1 MSSEES
7 GPSSS
12 WIPTAAPTAG
22 GGGVAGMGNAAASAP
37 LFTTTTTT
45 TAPGGGGQVLI
56 DETPQESH
64 RHYKG
69 VHPIAAFFHI
79 FFKVAALVLFLFG
92 SIFSSSV
99 FLFII
104 IILLLSFDFWTT
116 KNITGRLLVSLRWW
130 SEVGEDG
137 NSHWVFESCPDN
149 ESGVNPYDR
158 WFFWIVLGVNVLLW
172 SLFCL
177 FNIMSLARLSIAI
190 VGLVLGCVN
199 AVGYTKC
206 RREKTR
212 LGEFILRQAAER
224 PQFLRG
230 AAETMFK
237 G

>member
-1 MSSEES
+1 MT
-7 GPSSS
+7 GGNAGTFTTLTPPMP
-12 WIPTAAPTAG
+12 ITTAAVG
-22 GGGVAGMGNAAASAP
+22 GSSGGDGHV
-37 LFTTTTTT
+37 
-45 TAPGGGGQVLI
+45 VL
-56 DETPQESH
+56 EENPQENQG
-64 RHYKG
+64 HYKG

-79 FFKVAALVLFLFG
+79 CFKVAALVLFLFG

-99 FLFII
+99 FLFIV

-137 NSHWVFESCPDN
+137 NSHWVFESCPDD
-149 ESGVNPYDR
+149 ESRVNPYDR
-158 WFFWIVLGVNVLLW
+158 WFFWMVLGINVVLW
-172 SLFCL
+172 GLFCI
-177 FNIMSLARLSIAI
+177 FNIMSLGRLSIAM
-190 VGLVLGCVN
+190 VGVVLGGVN
-199 AVGYTKC
+199 VVGYAKC
-206 RREKTR
+206 RREKSK